1 MHTKTFLQ
9 KILFLDEWR
18 VFWFMCHDLWDKKMP
33 CHANSERTYC
43 GYVVS
48 KKGTI
53 TFDISQSV
61 TLLPSKYDAIINL
74 GCKIGITESATF
86 L

>member
-1 MHTKTFLQ
+1 MSEEYFDLCVMICQIRKCHVMQIAKEHIADTF
-9 KILFLDEWR
+9 
-18 VFWFMCHDLWDKKMP
+18 
-33 CHANSERTYC
+33 Y
-43 GYVVS
+43 VS

-86 L
+86 LENIVRT

>member
-1 MHTKTFLQ
+1 MSCKQ
-9 KILFLDEWR
+9 RKN
-18 VFWFMCHDLWDKKMP
+18 VLW
-33 CHANSERTYC
+33 YC

-53 TFDISQSV
+53 TVDISQSV
-61 TLLPSKYDAIINL
+61 SLLPSKYDAIINL

-86 L
+86 LENVVRTSANSTYLLFP